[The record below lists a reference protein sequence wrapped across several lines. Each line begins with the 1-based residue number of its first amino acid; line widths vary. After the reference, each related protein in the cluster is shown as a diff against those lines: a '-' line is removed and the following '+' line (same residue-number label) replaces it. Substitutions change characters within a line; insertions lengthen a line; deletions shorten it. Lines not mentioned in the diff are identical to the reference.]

1 MFLEQQ
7 ESCPGLQELR
17 QETVARRWGA
27 MAVACGDAC
36 ANWKV
41 SVILNT
47 SLNSEVSSFSK
58 VWVIYFGESIFSSFL
73 AGPVLKVS

>member
-1 MFLEQQ
+1 MLLEQQ

-27 MAVACGDAC
+27 VTAACGDVC

-41 SVILNT
+41 YVILKSSP
-47 SLNSEVSSFSK
+47 SLDVSSFSR
-58 VWVIYFGESIFSSFL
+58 VWVIYFSESIFSSFF
-73 AGPVLKVS
+73 GWPCFKSF